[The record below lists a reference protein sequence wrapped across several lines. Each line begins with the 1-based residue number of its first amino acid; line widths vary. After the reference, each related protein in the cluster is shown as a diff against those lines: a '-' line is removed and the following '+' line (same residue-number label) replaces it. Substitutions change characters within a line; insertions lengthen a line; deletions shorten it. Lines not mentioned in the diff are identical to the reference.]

1 MDNLIKFLL
10 TEWAGAPL
18 VIWIL
23 GVVLILMLILLL
35 FALRVPTTIRGKA
48 KKGERES
55 EFEFITKPA
64 TQMKTKQAH

>member
-23 GVVLILMLILLL
+23 GVVVILMLIVLR
-35 FALRVPTTIRGKA
+35 FALRVPTTFRAITRKGK
-48 KKGERES
+48 KVREIVIFT
-55 EFEFITKPA
+55 EPA